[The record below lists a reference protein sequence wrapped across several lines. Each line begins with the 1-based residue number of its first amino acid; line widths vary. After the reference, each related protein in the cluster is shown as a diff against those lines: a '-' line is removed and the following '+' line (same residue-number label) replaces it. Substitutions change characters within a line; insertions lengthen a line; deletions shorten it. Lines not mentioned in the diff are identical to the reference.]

1 MRICMFNNLFPP
13 VESGSSHHTAT
24 LARMLAGRGH
34 EVTVMTARIPGAPA
48 EERTDGVEI
57 HRLPSVMLPQLE
69 LAHNLKYLSFTL
81 LPANLRW
88 LTRFLRERRPDVLHQ
103 HGQIFDLALT
113 SAFLAAR
120 LDLPL
125 VNTIHTPVHH
135 TGRLYRHLLPALD
148 RSFAKRLVVDRA
160 DLLIAPDRTI
170 VDYVAERYRH
180 PNVRLIP
187 YGVDRLDAAAERGR
201 AIRER
206 FGLGEAPV
214 ILSLGHV
221 HNLRDRCDLV
231 AAMPLVLRQF
241 PDARLLV
248 VGDLFT
254 QKPVE
259 LSARLGLGRS
269 IIFAGRARH
278 DEIGAYFA
286 AATIEAHWLGTSLG
300 LGIAAMEAML
310 AGVPVISSFDGDAL
324 GEGTLVADRD
334 ILFVDRSSPQTIA
347 EPIVRLL
354 GDAALR
360 RSVGENGRRA
370 IERACSWPSVT
381 LKVEAA
387 YAELVAAR
395 AGSDRARSGN
405 PAATA

>member
-1 MRICMFNNLFPP
+1 MRVCMFNNLYPP

-24 LARMLAGRGH
+24 LAKMLAARGH
-34 EVTVMTARIPGAPA
+34 DVAVIAAQVPGAA
-48 EERTDGVEI
+48 AHERVDGVDI

-69 LAHNLKYLSFTL
+69 LAHNLRYLSFTL
-81 LPANLRW
+81 LPSNLRW
-88 LTRFLRERRPDVLHQ
+88 LSHFLREQRPDVLHQ
-103 HGQIFDLALT
+103 HGQIFDLSLASAL
-113 SAFLAAR
+113 LAAR
-120 LDLPL
+120 LRLPL

-135 TGRLYRHLLPALD
+135 TGRVYRHLLPALD
-148 RSFAKRLVVDRA
+148 RTFAKLLVVDRA
-160 DLLIAPDRTI
+160 NLLIAPDQTI
-170 VDYVAERYRH
+170 VDYVRDRYRH

-187 YGVDRLDAAAERGR
+187 YGVDELDAAPERGR
-201 AIRER
+201 AIRAR
-206 FGLGEAPV
+206 FGLGDAPV

-231 AAMPLVLRQF
+231 AAMPLVLREF

-259 LSARLGLGRS
+259 LSERLGLSRS
-269 IIFAGRARH
+269 IIFTGRARH

-310 AGVPVISSFDGDAL
+310 AGVPVITSFDGDAL
-324 GEGTLVADRD
+324 GKDTLVADRD
-334 ILFVDRSSPQTIA
+334 VLFVDRTSAETIA
-347 EPIVRLL
+347 APILRLL
-354 GDAALR
+354 RDPKLR

-370 IERACSWPSVT
+370 IERTCSWPSVT

-387 YAELVAAR
+387 YEELLASRAR
-395 AGSDRARSGN
+395 SAPRRSGN
-405 PAATA
+405 PAASA